1 MAIFLEKKPTLIRNG
16 IVEQVKQAANSLTI
30 QEWNNVVNTLK
41 LQSNLTVEYLEK
53 LHRSLFGLWG
63 SNTTELQEFLDE
75 GVIYTLLNAITNI
88 RNELAN
94 ALNDAALTATLKT
107 NFYGK
112 ADEAITK
119 GDFIMFGGTQGDHIL
134 FVKANVNAIGFI
146 PEYIVGVAESNMAKG
161 DFGYVRWFGQ
171 VTELALTPPAGTL
184 LWVGQTP
191 GSFTTT
197 KPTSGPRILMAV
209 VEKQSTGN
217 ASNGIMLVRPT
228 LSSAGELDLENAQ
241 DGDFVRYDAA
251 SGYFKDI
258 KANKVV
264 VAETIPTD
272 NKDNDIWFDLAPEV
286 YVNNN
291 VIVYTSISG
300 GEFDTSSY
308 TNTLSGGTFDVAPV
322 NIITGGNF

>member
-1 MAIFLEKKPTLIRNG
+1 MAVFLEKKPTLIRNG

-30 QEWNNVVNTLK
+30 QEWNQVVNTLK
-41 LQSNLTVEYLEK
+41 LQSNVTVEYLEK

-75 GVIYTLLNAITNI
+75 GVIYTLLNAITDI
-88 RNELAN
+88 RGELAT
-94 ALNDAALTATLKT
+94 ALEDASLKT

-134 FVKANVNAIGFI
+134 FLKADLNSVGFI
-146 PEYIVGVAESNMAKG
+146 PEYIVGVAESTMVQG

-171 VTELALTPPAGTL
+171 VTDLPLTPPEGTL

-209 VEKQSTGN
+209 VEKQRTGN

-228 LSSAGELDLENAQ
+228 LSSAGELDTDNAQ

-251 SGYFKDI
+251 TGYFKNVKASKVVASDTPPIDI
-258 KANKVV
+258 KN
-264 VAETIPTD
+264 
-272 NKDNDIWFDLAPEV
+272 NDIWFD
-286 YVNNN
+286 
-291 VIVYTSISG
+291 
-300 GEFDTSSY
+300 F
-308 TNTLSGGTFDVAPV
+308 
-322 NIITGGNF
+322 